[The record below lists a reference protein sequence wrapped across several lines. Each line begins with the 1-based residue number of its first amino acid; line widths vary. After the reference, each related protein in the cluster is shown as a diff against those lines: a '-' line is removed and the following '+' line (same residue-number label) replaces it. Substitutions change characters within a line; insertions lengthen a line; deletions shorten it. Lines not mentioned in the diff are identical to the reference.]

1 MNWRKI
7 PLYSVEKVV
16 HFSYDG
22 TILKSYNMSYP
33 DVLLL
38 HILSSVPSAAMI
50 RKTLCSPLSWHQCQ
64 QTSSGQQVGIDLSLE
79 VPTTICNRYVLLCL
93 ILFFKTT
100 ESSLELLRHE
110 LT

>member
-1 MNWRKI
+1 MRSIPILEHKNVMNWRKI

-38 HILSSVPSAAMI
+38 HISC
-50 RKTLCSPLSWHQCQ
+50 R
-64 QTSSGQQVGIDLSLE
+64 LSL
-79 VPTTICNRYVLLCL
+79 VL
-93 ILFFKTT
+93 
-100 ESSLELLRHE
+100 R
-110 LT
+110 